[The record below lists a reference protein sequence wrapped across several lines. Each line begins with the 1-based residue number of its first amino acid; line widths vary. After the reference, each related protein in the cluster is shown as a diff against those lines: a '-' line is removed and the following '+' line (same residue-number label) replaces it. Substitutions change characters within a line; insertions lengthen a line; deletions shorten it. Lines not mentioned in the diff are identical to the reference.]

1 MNKLFFWLFIALF
14 LNVFLLNAQPRP
26 GEYSSTNKKAIN
38 LFEKAQ
44 VKFNEGDMVAAFKC
58 LNDALELDPNFLDA
72 YFMLAN
78 LYENNDETDKAIECL
93 NKMSSIDKSYYP
105 SALYILAELQF
116 KKGLYSEANYNASE
130 YLKLPNLNLQTKPK
144 AEKIKRN
151 AEFASFAVKNPVP
164 FNPINLGKNINS
176 PNKDYLPA
184 FSADEQMLI
193 FARTVLRD
201 SSKEM
206 SRANAQEDFYVSKF
220 MQNEW
225 LLAKNLGYP
234 INTPANEG
242 AQALSPDG
250 QLLVFTGCA
259 DKVFG
264 YPEGRNGQ
272 GSCDLFFS
280 IKKGNAWSEPRNMG
294 SPLNTKYWDSQP
306 TLSSDGRTIYF
317 LSNRP
322 NGIGGMDIWKS
333 TIGNDGKWSN
343 PENIGPSINTPDDE
357 MSPFIHPDNQSFYFA
372 SKGHN
377 GMGGF
382 DLFMSSI
389 DSMGRYSTPKN
400 LGYPIN
406 TSGDEFG
413 LSVSSKGDK
422 AYYASERSGGFGDW
436 DIYSFELPVNVRA
449 QSITYFKGKVYD
461 TSTKKAL
468 GAKFELIDLET
479 KKTIVESYSDE
490 TTGEFLVCIPP
501 NRDYALNASK
511 QGYLF
516 YSDNFS
522 LKSQKSNSPY
532 AKEVPL
538 TPIKPGERVVLKN
551 VFFETN
557 KFDLKPQSIVELN
570 KLKQFLE
577 SNPSVKIELSG
588 HTDNVGDKAKNKT
601 LSENR
606 AKAVFDYLI
615 SQGVL
620 ADRLKFIGYGDT
632 QPIDDNKTDI
642 GRANNRRTEFK
653 IAAY

>member
-1 MNKLFFWLFIALF
+1 
-14 LNVFLLNAQPRP
+14 
-26 GEYSSTNKKAIN
+26 
-38 LFEKAQ
+38 
-44 VKFNEGDMVAAFKC
+44 
-58 LNDALELDPNFLDA
+58 
-72 YFMLAN
+72 
-78 LYENNDETDKAIECL
+78 
-93 NKMSSIDKSYYP
+93 
-105 SALYILAELQF
+105 
-116 KKGLYSEANYNASE
+116 
-130 YLKLPNLNLQTKPK
+130 
-144 AEKIKRN
+144 
-151 AEFASFAVKNPVP
+151 
-164 FNPINLGKNINS
+164 
-176 PNKDYLPA
+176 
-184 FSADEQMLI
+184 
-193 FARTVLRD
+193 
-201 SSKEM
+201 
-206 SRANAQEDFYVSKF
+206 
-220 MQNEW
+220 
-225 LLAKNLGYP
+225 
-234 INTPANEG
+234 
-242 AQALSPDG
+242 
-250 QLLVFTGCA
+250 
-259 DKVFG
+259 
-264 YPEGRNGQ
+264 
-272 GSCDLFFS
+272 
-280 IKKGNAWSEPRNMG
+280 
-294 SPLNTKYWDSQP
+294 
-306 TLSSDGRTIYF
+306 
-317 LSNRP
+317 
-322 NGIGGMDIWKS
+322 
-333 TIGNDGKWSN
+333 
-343 PENIGPSINTPDDE
+343 
-357 MSPFIHPDNQSFYFA
+357 
-372 SKGHN
+372 
-377 GMGGF
+377 MGGF

-389 DSMGRYSTPKN
+389 DSMGRYSIPKN

>member
-1 MNKLFFWLFIALF
+1 MKFQFLIFI
-14 LNVFLLNAQPRP
+14 LLSVCSLYAQPGA
-26 GEYSSTNKKAIN
+26 GEYYSTNKKAVN

-44 VKFNEGDMVAAFKC
+44 VRYNENNLEDAFKC
-58 LNDALELDPNFLDA
+58 LNEAIEIDPNFLDA

-78 LYENNDETDKAIECL
+78 LYENKGETDKAIENL
-93 NKMSSIDKSYYP
+93 NKMSQINKSYFP
-105 SALYILAELQF
+105 SALYILSELQF
-116 KKGLYSEANYNASE
+116 KKGLYEEALVNSDLFLSMPNANANS
-130 YLKLPNLNLQTKPK
+130 KTK
-144 AEKIKRN
+144 AEKIKKS
-151 AEFASFAVKNPVP
+151 AEFAKVAFKNPVP
-164 FNPINLGKNINS
+164 FNPVNLGKNINS
-176 PNKDYLPA
+176 KYKDYLPA
-184 FSADEQMLI
+184 FSADEQTLI
-193 FARTVLRD
+193 FARTILKDTTR
-201 SSKEM
+201 EM
-206 SRANAQEDFYVSKF
+206 TKGNSQEDFYVSKY
-220 MQNEW
+220 MQTEW
-225 LLAKNLGYP
+225 TLAKNLGYP
-234 INTPANEG
+234 INTLTNEG

-259 DKVFG
+259 DKVYG
-264 YPEGRNGQ
+264 YPEGRTGQ

-280 IKKGNAWSEPRNMG
+280 IKKGSTWSEPRNMG
-294 SPLNTKYWDSQP
+294 TPLNTKYWDSQP

-322 NGIGGMDIWKS
+322 NGLGGMDIWKS

-343 PENIGPSINTPDDE
+343 PQNLGPNVNTPDDE
-357 MSPFIHPDNQSFYFA
+357 MSPFIHPDNQTFYFA
-372 SKGHN
+372 SKGHP

-382 DLFMSSI
+382 DLYMCNI
-389 DSMGRYSTPKN
+389 DSAGKFSSPKN
-400 LGYPIN
+400 VGYPIN

-422 AYYASERSGGFGDW
+422 AYYASERAGGYGDW
-436 DIYSFELPVNVRA
+436 DIYSFDLPVNVRA

-461 TSTKKAL
+461 SSTKKPL

-479 KKTIVESYSDE
+479 KKTMVESYSDE

-522 LKSQKSNSPY
+522 LKTQKSNQPY
-532 AKEVPL
+532 VKEVPL

-570 KLKQFLE
+570 KLKQFLDA
-577 SNPSVKIELSG
+577 NPTVKIELSG
-588 HTDNVGDKAKNKT
+588 HTDNVGDKLKNKT

-606 AKAVFDYLI
+606 AKAVYDFLI
-615 SQGVL
+615 SQGVV
-620 ADRLKFIGYGDT
+620 AERLKYVGYGDS
-632 QPIDDNKTDI
+632 QPIDDNKSEN

-653 IAAY
+653 ISN